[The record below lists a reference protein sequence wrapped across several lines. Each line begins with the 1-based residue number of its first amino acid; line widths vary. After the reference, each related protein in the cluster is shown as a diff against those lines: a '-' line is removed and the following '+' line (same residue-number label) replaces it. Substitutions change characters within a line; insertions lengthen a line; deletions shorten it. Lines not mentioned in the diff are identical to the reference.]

1 MQPPVRVVFLTFLE
15 RKYGKMVIQLRCFT
29 CVGIRHRQDDDYT
42 VTMDQDEYAAQMRP
56 IDTASVNH
64 QSDDYLVPMFM
75 VMLYMSLLGG
85 IAWMVLTR
93 VDICVF
99 VNRLQRNA
107 KAPRL
112 VDVKDL
118 NKLLRWVKRQTS
130 STVYRK
136 LVGPVGLAVL
146 TDAAFRADETDC
158 LALRAAIAI
167 IVEIRGD
174 RPGGNFHLLDF
185 YSRKQSRVNRST
197 FSAEL
202 NAMLEAID
210 LGLVLSCFVT
220 EVLHGT
226 SSAMEVSKTIR
237 DGTLKTPV
245 HIIGDAHAVFEAVTA
260 TEISVPNEKSMLF
273 AVRAVNDYL
282 KNGLIRVHRV
292 DTRDMLADALTK
304 GSVSRSE
311 ILKALQTGV
320 WTLRH
325 LDQHHVS
332 VNSGRE
338 PRQ

>member
-1 MQPPVRVVFLTFLE
+1 M
-15 RKYGKMVIQLRCFT
+15 
-29 CVGIRHRQDDDYT
+29 
-42 VTMDQDEYAAQMRP
+42 
-56 IDTASVNH
+56 
-64 QSDDYLVPMFM
+64 
-75 VMLYMSLLGG
+75 
-85 IAWMVLTR
+85 
-93 VDICVF
+93 
-99 VNRLQRNA
+99 
-107 KAPRL
+107 
-112 VDVKDL
+112 
-118 NKLLRWVKRQTS
+118 
-130 STVYRK
+130 YRR
-136 LVGPVGLAVL
+136 LVGPVCLAVL
-146 TDAAFRADETDC
+146 TGAAFRADETDC

-167 IVEIRGD
+167 LVEIRGN
-174 RPGGNFHLLDF
+174 RPSGNFHLLDF

-273 AVRAVNDYL
+273 AVRAVNDYI
-282 KNGLIRVHRV
+282 KNSLIRVHRV

-311 ILKALQTGV
+311 ILKALQTGK
-320 WTLRH
+320 WLIRH
-325 LDQHHVS
+325 PEQHHVS
-332 VNSGRE
+332 TTVG
-338 PRQ
+338 Q